1 MIKKYCSV
9 SEQSGPQASWVNPFY
24 PNPENKKMADE
35 KPKQSHDESNSSEN
49 KNGSENSWPEPVVVQ
64 SKTDINSSARSLR
77 YQSKCNNWMKGH
89 EVSGHTAKRHTHLLF
104 KKIVYVHKW
113 ELICFIEEIKKNE
126 YYFNWIM
133 TVVLLQ
139 MRCKSKFDTRGGVD
153 PNARTCIHGISYIGV
168 LLQSC
173 IKLGHPWSN
182 RLI

>member
-24 PNPENKKMADE
+24 PNPKNKKMADE

-89 EVSGHTAKRHTHLLF
+89 EVSGHTAKRDTHLLLQKLCMCINESSSVLS
-104 KKIVYVHKW
+104 KK
-113 ELICFIEEIKKNE
+113 
-126 YYFNWIM
+126 
-133 TVVLLQ
+133 
-139 MRCKSKFDTRGGVD
+139 
-153 PNARTCIHGISYIGV
+153 
-168 LLQSC
+168 
-173 IKLGHPWSN
+173 
-182 RLI
+182 